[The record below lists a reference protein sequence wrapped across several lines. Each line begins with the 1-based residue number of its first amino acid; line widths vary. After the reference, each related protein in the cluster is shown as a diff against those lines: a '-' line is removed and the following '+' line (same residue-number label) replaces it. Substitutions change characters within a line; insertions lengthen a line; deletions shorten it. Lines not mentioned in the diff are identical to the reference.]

1 MSHKYKVFF
10 RRVSSKGQDLA
21 MQESAD
27 ALYRNK
33 YIPKEIL
40 IIDENDTSANKL
52 KIADRPQMMKLIW
65 MILNDQ
71 VDIVYA
77 FDRTRLFRDFYEAN
91 YFISICRKK
100 NVRIFFTSAG
110 NGHHQS
116 TDNTLIEG
124 VLSIVSDIEGKNIAR
139 RTEEAR
145 KRYPPKKFGF
155 IKHKET
161 KQYKK
166 DPEKADILESYFT
179 ALTEISSSSEL
190 EELIQVYKKALKTSP
205 EALIRMAR
213 DPFYAG
219 YDLTNGKNK
228 LHHVEP
234 YLNLAQH
241 ENLQNKKSL
250 LSKYEDKKAELI
262 DQNIY
267 QPFCGYCQNP
277 MKFRYNITSRNAW
290 YTCSKKHSKVSISAS
305 DLSKIIS
312 FSLDKIIGKLD
323 IEKLMNDTKQFFQG
337 FKKSLNED
345 LNLLKTN
352 KKGILKE
359 IIIKNENLQNWREHP
374 LYRELIILEEKIE
387 HSLSEIDSAE
397 QLFLKNRRLAELITN
412 YLHNSN
418 ASNPYFLCSM
428 LIENLFVYPNE
439 VNLEVNRFSYIQD
452 IEKSLIYEGGMLL
465 CKD

>member
-1 MSHKYKVFF
+1 MKNKYKVFF

-27 ALYRNK
+27 ALYRRQ
-33 YIPKEIL
+33 YLPKEII
-40 IIDENDTSANKL
+40 IIDEDDTSANKL
-52 KIADRPQMMKLIW
+52 KMAERQQMMKLVW
-65 MILNDQ
+65 MILNGQ

-91 YFISICRKK
+91 YFVSICRKK

-110 NGHHQS
+110 NGHQQA

-124 VLSIVSDIEGKNIAR
+124 VLNIVSDIEGKNIAR

-145 KRYPPKKFGF
+145 KRYPPKKLGF

-166 DPEKADILESYFT
+166 DPAKKDILERYFT
-179 ALTEISSSSEL
+179 DLAEVSSSSEF
-190 EELIQVYKKALKTSP
+190 EKLIQAYKKELKTTP
-205 EALIRMAR
+205 DALIKIAR
-213 DPFYAG
+213 DSFYAG

-234 YLNLAQH
+234 YLTLAQY
-241 ENLQNKKSL
+241 ENLQNKESL

-262 DQNIY
+262 EQNIY
-267 QPFCGYCQNP
+267 QPFCGYCHNP
-277 MKFRYNITSRNAW
+277 MNFRYDIASREAW
-290 YTCSKKHSKVSISAS
+290 YACSKKHSKVMISAS
-305 DLSKIIS
+305 DLSRIIS
-312 FSLDKIIGKLD
+312 LSLDNIIGKLD
-323 IEKLMNDTKQFFQG
+323 TEKLMKDAKQFFQS
-337 FKKSLNED
+337 FKRSLTED

-352 KKGILKE
+352 KKDILKE
-359 IIIKNENLQNWREHP
+359 IIINNEDLQNWRYHP
-374 LYRELIILEEKIE
+374 RYRELMILEEKME
-387 HSLSEIDSAE
+387 QERSEIESAE
-397 QLFLKNRRLAELITN
+397 QLFLKNRSLVELITD
-412 YLHNSN
+412 YLRNSN
-418 ASNPYFLCSM
+418 TSNPYFLYSL

-439 VNLEVNRFSYIQD
+439 AKLEINRFNYIQD
-452 IEKSLIYEGGMLL
+452 IEKTLIYEGGMLL